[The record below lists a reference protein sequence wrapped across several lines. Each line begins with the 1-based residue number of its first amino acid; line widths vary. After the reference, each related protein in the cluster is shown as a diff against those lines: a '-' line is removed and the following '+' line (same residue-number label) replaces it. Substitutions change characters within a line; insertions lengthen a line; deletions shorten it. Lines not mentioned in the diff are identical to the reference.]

1 MAAVTVKFYSLWRQ
15 YIGTDSFSL
24 NADTMV
30 DALAQVDAHYGP
42 QFRAQLEKRGMPSD
56 GKLQDYSVV
65 LLNGTSCRDF
75 KQTTLKDGDILHLF
89 PPIAGG

>member
-15 YIGTDSFSL
+15 YIGTNSLSL
-24 NADTMV
+24 NADTME
-30 DALAQVDAHYGP
+30 DALAQVDAKYRA
-42 QFRAQLEKRGMPSD
+42 QFREQLKKRVMPSN

-75 KQTTLKDGDILHLF
+75 KRTTLKDGDILHLF

>member
-15 YIGTDSFSL
+15 YLGKDSISL
-24 NADTMV
+24 EADTME
-30 DALAQVDAHYGP
+30 DALAQVDAKFGAN
-42 QFRAQLEKRGMPSD
+42 FREKLEKRGLPSD